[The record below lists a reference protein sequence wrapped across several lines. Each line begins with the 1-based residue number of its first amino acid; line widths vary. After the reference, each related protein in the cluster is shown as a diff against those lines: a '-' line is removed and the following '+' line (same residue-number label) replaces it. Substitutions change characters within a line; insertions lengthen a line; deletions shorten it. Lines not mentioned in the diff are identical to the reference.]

1 MNLRLRLPVLAWGIV
16 ECSTGKLTVID
27 AHLPVFWLRHVAV
40 DAANNAGYTTRG
52 TDADV
57 VIQKVMI
64 RRVSETTGGET

>member
-1 MNLRLRLPVLAWGIV
+1 MNPRLRLPVPAWGIV
-16 ECSTGKLTVID
+16 ERTGKLAVID
-27 AHLPVFWLRHVAV
+27 GHLPVFWRRHVAV

-64 RRVSETTGGET
+64 RRVPETTGGEK